1 MEDGDHETLLHLN
14 HVEFARRMANALH
27 GRFGTHD

>member
-14 HVEFARRMANALH
+14 HVEFARRMANALR